1 MTGSFKGF
9 LDVFQGSIRVPL
21 RLSVWDFFHGSIRA
35 PLRVSAWD
43 FFQGSMRISSR
54 GPSTG
59 LRLTWRFRGL
69 SGSFKG
75 SIRTPFKGSIWKGF

>member
-43 FFQGSMRISSR
+43 FFQGSMFFKWS
-54 GPSTG
+54 
-59 LRLTWRFRGL
+59 FN
-69 SGSFKG
+69 GSEAYLEVPG
-75 SIRTPFKGSIWKGF
+75 TLGFL